1 MSRFIAIDP
10 GVSNDPT
17 GIVGID
23 TKAGNIQVIYAQ
35 RVPRPTPQ
43 EMYELLWKLYA
54 IINPFKISCETNNRG
69 KDFTNAITKFGM
81 DVNPVFTTNRVR
93 EKNKRNPTVMPKNFT
108 IAWLKQQTLEFPK
121 NPSTEMQ
128 QLIDEVNSIQRFE
141 MGSNTQYKAQRSRHD
156 DLFMALLIA
165 VHTYR
170 VFGTK
175 E

>member
-1 MSRFIAIDP
+1 MMLIGIDP
-10 GVSNDPT
+10 GLGEDKT
-17 GIVGID
+17 GIVGIRAIS
-23 TKAGNIQVIYAQ
+23 KIQVVYAQ
-35 RVPRPTPQ
+35 RISRPTVFQ
-43 EMYELLWKLYA
+43 MADYLHKIELQFR
-54 IINPFKISCETNNRG
+54 PFKISCETNNRG
-69 KDFTNAITKFGM
+69 KDFTNALLSQGIP
-81 DVNPVFTTNRVR
+81 VNPVFTTNRVR

-108 IAWLKQQTLEFPK
+108 IEWLKQQTIQFPK

-128 QLIDEVNSIQRFE
+128 QLIDEVNSIERFE
-141 MGSNTQYKAQRSRHD
+141 TNGNTQFKAKRSRHD